1 MKITIIGGSG
11 FVGTSLIELL
21 RRSTQY
27 ELLNIDK
34 AKSEKYPEITKI
46 GNVMDKEDLVNQLKN
61 TDIIILLA
69 AEHRDD
75 VTPTSLYYDV
85 NVDGIKNVLEAM
97 EVNKVRRIIFTSSV
111 AVYGLDKD
119 NPDESFPA
127 EPFNHYGKSK
137 WEAEQVLQNWCKDH
151 RDWNVNIVRPTVIF
165 GEGNRGNVFNLL
177 NQIANGKFMMIG
189 KGNNQKSMSYIGN
202 VIAFIQFLIEEK
214 REGYNIFNYVDK
226 PDFTTNDL
234 VHHTGKILNKN
245 IPTTHIP
252 YWLGMLGGYGFD
264 MLALLTRK
272 KLNISSVRVKKF
284 CAVTQYDS
292 SKAMK
297 SGFIPPYSMEE
308 GLRRMLEQEFV
319 EKKNNG

>member
-46 GNVMDKEDLVNQLKN
+46 GNVMDKEDLINQLKN